1 MQVWDVCGFSRTRG
15 CFIKDSGVGC
25 GDSCLGCG
33 FSRFCMV
40 VAGILV

>member
-1 MQVWDVCGFSRTRG
+1 MCVNFPGLGDG
-15 CFIKDSGVGC
+15 FIKDSGVGC